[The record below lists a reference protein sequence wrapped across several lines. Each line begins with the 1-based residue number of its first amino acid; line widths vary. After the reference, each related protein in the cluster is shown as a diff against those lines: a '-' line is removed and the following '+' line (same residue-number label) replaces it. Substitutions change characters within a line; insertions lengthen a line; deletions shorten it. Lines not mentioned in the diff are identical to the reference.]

1 MVRFGRLTAVFLM
14 LAVAL
19 VGAPSS
25 VFAQAKIR
33 IAVSNFENNSTWSWW
48 GDNLGRAAADELAT
62 QLVQT
67 GKFTVIERAQLDAIL
82 REQNLGASGAVTS
95 ATAAKVGKLLGVQL
109 LLTGSITAF
118 SIKRTSIGLRGI
130 GGSYSN
136 AESKVD
142 ARLVNTETGE
152 VMIVAV
158 GQGNKRMGGGYFKG
172 VSAEQ
177 TFDQGAAQEAL
188 RPAVE
193 QVVLKL
199 SEQTNSLQSM
209 TPAAP
214 EGQIVSTRA
223 GSYYINRGAGAGIK
237 VGQKFQVHHV
247 VDEIKDAD
255 GRLLD
260 KVIEQTGVLEVT
272 QVLANS
278 AVCKLVSGKAAVNDS
293 VK

>member
-1 MVRFGRLTAVFLM
+1 MRRFGRMAAIFLM
-14 LAVAL
+14 LVAVL
-19 VGAPSS
+19 TGAPTSA
-25 VFAQAKIR
+25 FAQAKVR
-33 IAVSNFENNSTWSWW
+33 VAVMNFENNSTWAWW
-48 GDNLGRAAADELAT
+48 GDNLGAAAADELAT
-62 QLVQT
+62 QLVQS
-67 GKFTVIERAQLDAIL
+67 GKYTVLERRELENIL
-82 REQNLGASGAVTS
+82 REQNLGASGAVTA

-109 LLTGSITAF
+109 MLTGSITAF
-118 SIKRTSIGLRGI
+118 SIKRTTIGLRGI

-142 ARLVNTETGE
+142 ARLVNVETGE
-152 VMIVAV
+152 VMVVAT

-193 QVVLKL
+193 QVVAKL
-199 SEQTNSLQSM
+199 VEQSGSLQSL

-214 EGQIVSTRA
+214 EGQIVSTRN
-223 GSYYINRGAGAGIK
+223 GSYYINRGAGAGVK
-237 VGQKFQVHHV
+237 VGQKFRVMHV
-247 VDEIKDAD
+247 ADEIKDAD
-255 GRLLD
+255 GKLLD
-260 KVIEQTGVLEVT
+260 KVIEETGVLEVT

-278 AVCKLVSGKAAVNDS
+278 AICKLVSGKAAVNDA